1 MNWKE
6 WTKFP
11 DIEGEKVRALR
22 ALVFREVLQ
31 KKEIKSSWSI
41 PPIKVST
48 LITARSVLFFVY
60 NDNKPTTWN
69 ALETYLT
76 EKYGYSTGTVY
87 GQHQHLLS
95 YLIESTGDKFKL
107 RDEIY
112 DEALRILEDD
122 EYAEKVIEEAEE
134 LEWTVKAQFYRRYQ
148 DFEESSSENENE
160 ISAELVLKDGSR
172 VRIVLEVQLV
182 VKGVRFEVV

>member
-95 YLIESTGDKFKL
+95 YLIESTGISSNLGTRFMMRLSEFWKTTNTLKRSSKKQRNSNGLL
-107 RDEIY
+107 RLNSIGDI
-112 DEALRILEDD
+112 
-122 EYAEKVIEEAEE
+122 K
-134 LEWTVKAQFYRRYQ
+134 
-148 DFEESSSENENE
+148 
-160 ISAELVLKDGSR
+160 ISKNLPAKMRMRS
-172 VRIVLEVQLV
+172 QLSL
-182 VKGVRFEVV
+182 F